1 MAKFKTFVGIGGE
14 QISVNPDNV
23 FYVIEN
29 GSQGGVYIAFSKDRG
44 VIVNGTVD
52 EVTERLQSVVN

>member
-29 GSQGGVYIAFSKDRG
+29 HSQGGVYI
-44 VIVNGTVD
+44 I
-52 EVTERLQSVVN
+52 Q

>member
-1 MAKFKTFVGIGGE
+1 MTKFKTFVGVGGE

-29 GSQGGVYIAFSKDRG
+29 GAQGGVYIAFSENRG
-44 VIVNGTVD
+44 VQVNGTVD
-52 EVTERLQSVVN
+52 EVTQRLESSSN